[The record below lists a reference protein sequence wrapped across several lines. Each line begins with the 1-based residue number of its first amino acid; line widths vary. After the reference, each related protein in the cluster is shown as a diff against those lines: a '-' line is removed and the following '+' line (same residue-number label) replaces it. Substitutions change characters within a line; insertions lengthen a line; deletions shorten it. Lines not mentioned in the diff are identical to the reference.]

1 MSAGGWLDRRWVRVA
16 VLVALTV
23 AVLLGGRAVLQA
35 DPDRPA
41 AGQPAPS
48 GAAAAT
54 GSQLSGATAS
64 TAATSKA
71 PAPAGVSAEGG
82 VPPGPLEPAELIRA
96 ARVAGKVAVGYA
108 TWRFDDPPDA
118 TARRLQGLV
127 TEDLARQLA
136 SGSSAA
142 AGRATHASRRETA
155 TATLSQLR
163 LRLIATDSV
172 VVEVAVR
179 QTITATS
186 GQQSLDRRY
195 AITVVPAGPGWAAS
209 DLTDI
214 DVGDLG
220 G

>member
-1 MSAGGWLDRRWVRVA
+1 VA
-16 VLVALTV
+16 VLAALVV

-35 DPDRPA
+35 DPSRPA
-41 AGQPAPS
+41 ASQPAAS
-48 GAAAAT
+48 GPAAAVGPQQSPTTAT
-54 GSQLSGATAS
+54 
-64 TAATSKA
+64 TAATTSPASA
-71 PAPAGVSAEGG
+71 PAAAGSDDGA
-82 VPPGPLEPAELIRA
+82 VPPGPLEPAELVRA
-96 ARVAGKVAVGYA
+96 ARVAGKVAIGYA

-127 TEDLARQLA
+127 TEDLAHQLA

-142 AGRATHASRRETA
+142 AGHATHTSHRETA
-155 TATLSQLR
+155 TAAISQLR

-172 VVEVAVR
+172 VVDVAVR

-186 GQQSLDRRY
+186 GQRALDRRY
-195 AITVVPAGPGWAAS
+195 AITVVPAGTDWAAS

-220 G
+220 EG